1 MLSSNKQKNSNI
13 KTEIEN
19 QITNLSIIDDEQ
31 KMQQNIKNEIEELKK
46 QEESKNQ
53 KAEEERKA
61 KERDGQQKT
70 LNKHIIVFSGIGLG
84 IVFCIVIII
93 IEHKKKNKE
102 KKEYVKNERKKADK
116 N

>member
-1 MLSSNKQKNSNI
+1 MLHYKLHRPKKCYLLNKQKNSNI

-46 QEESKNQ
+46 QEESKKQ

-70 LNKHIIVFSGIGLG
+70 LNKHIISFFWHWFRYCFLHSNYNN
-84 IVFCIVIII
+84 
-93 IEHKKKNKE
+93 EHKRKI
-102 KKEYVKNERKKADK
+102 RKKGVC
-116 N
+116 

>member
-46 QEESKNQ
+46 QEESKKQ

-70 LNKHIIVFSGIGLG
+70 LNKHIIVFSGHWFRYCFL
-84 IVFCIVIII
+84 
-93 IEHKKKNKE
+93 HSN
-102 KKEYVKNERKKADK
+102 YN